1 MTNVPVE
8 LIAEA
13 ERLGSEL
20 PLELAQEIAASKNA
34 LRLLE
39 SISPA
44 ERRESLLHLYHRWIG
59 LPAGSF
65 AFALLTAAIAADRRR
80 REHSMELVWTGPE
93 SRVIPVRQTQ
103 QVLLNV
109 INRARKSLLIVSYAV
124 SRIKPI
130 RQAIVAAAGR
140 GVCVRVVVDVD
151 DEAGEGAYDTRI
163 ALGRDVAACSDVY
176 YWPTERQRITGMTNQ
191 RGKLHVK
198 CVVADRTELFVSS
211 ANLTRQALHINMELG
226 LLVKA
231 EHAARV
237 DDHFTALIGLGVL
250 RRVEAVAATA

>member
-44 ERRESLLHLYHRWIG
+44 ERRESLLHLYRRWIG
-59 LPAGSF
+59 LPADSF

-124 SRIKPI
+124 SRS
-130 RQAIVAAAGR
+130 QAIVAAAGR

-163 ALGRDVAACSDVY
+163 ALGRDLAACSDVY
-176 YWPTERQRITGMTNQ
+176 YWPTERQRITGMANQ

-231 EHAARV
+231 EHAASV

-250 RRVEAVAATA
+250 RRVEAAAATA